1 MEKSTALTL
10 TEKELLELERIL
22 LDEDG
27 KAALEFLEKSIL
39 QKFKGGKE
47 ETQWHLRMLDKSHYK
62 RR

>member
-1 MEKSTALTL
+1 MKKSVAISLS
-10 TEKELLELERIL
+10 EKELLELESIL

-39 QKFKGGKE
+39 QKFKGGKD

-62 RR
+62 RG